1 MSFRNRLT
9 LFFVAIVIVPMVS
22 VAFVLFSLIS
32 DNEKGKADAELRARQ
47 QTAVNVY
54 TQARQAADK
63 LAPKVGTDAR
73 LADALRD
80 GDDAAAKRRAAQL
93 QKELGLVRL
102 RISDRSGTR
111 VDVGS
116 RNAVAA
122 ATRTLED
129 ADGAEFGR
137 LQLSDR
143 SAPVYAREVKRLA
156 GLEVVVKGSRK
167 VAAATVENPPDTTLP
182 RVGVVELRGTDFRVA
197 SFPARGF
204 GDEVISVSILS
215 SLDQV
220 ESEIGRSRLLA
231 GGVLA
236 GFFILAITCAVLVS
250 RSLQAQIG
258 DFLEAARR
266 LARGDF
272 SAKVP
277 TQGRDEFAEL
287 GTEFNTMA
295 SQLEQRLEDLRRER
309 VRLESTLR
317 RLGEAFAS
325 NLDRDALLAIG
336 VRTTADG
343 VGADGGRATGGEGE
357 RARGGELG
365 DLEETVLRV
374 EADALEKGEPSELS
388 ADSGSALAHPL
399 RAAEGDEI
407 LGVVSVWRRGRP
419 FAPSERELFHY
430 LAGQVGI
437 SLENVRLHET
447 VQRQAVTDEL
457 TGLSNHRRFQDT
469 MASEVERARRF
480 DASLGLVMLDIDN
493 FKMVNDTY
501 GHQVGDQ
508 VLAAVSRVLH
518 EQSREID
525 EPARYGGEE
534 LAVVLPGTDLEGAFN
549 LAERVRAGIERLEFP
564 SANGGALR
572 VTASF
577 GAAAIPDSAVDH
589 SGLIAAADSALY
601 VAKRSGKNRTERA
614 VREGARPPQ

>member
-32 DNEKGKADAELRARQ
+32 DNEKGKADAALRARQ
-47 QTAVNVY
+47 QTAVNLY
-54 TQARQAADK
+54 TAARLAADK
-63 LAPKVGTDAR
+63 LAPRVGTDVE
-73 LADALRD
+73 LAEALRD
-80 GDDAAAKRRAAQL
+80 GDDRAAQRRATRL
-93 QKELGLVRL
+93 VRQLGLVRL
-102 RISDRSGTR
+102 RIADREGTR

-116 RNAVAA
+116 KNAVAA

-129 ADGAEFGR
+129 AGGAQFGR

-156 GLEVVVKGSRK
+156 GLEVVVRGSKGVS
-167 VAAATVENPPDTTLP
+167 AATLRDPPQGTLP
-182 RVGVVELRGTDFRVA
+182 RVGELSIGDADFRVA

-204 GDEVISVSILS
+204 DDETVRVSILS
-215 SLDQV
+215 SRDEI
-220 ESEIGRSRLLA
+220 ESDIGRSRLLA
-231 GGVLA
+231 AGVLA
-236 GFFILAITCAVLVS
+236 GFFILAITCAILVS

-272 SAKVP
+272 SAQVP
-277 TQGRDEFAEL
+277 TQGRDEFASL
-287 GTEFNTMA
+287 GEEFNRMA
-295 SQLEQRLEDLRRER
+295 SQLEGRLEDLRRER

-343 VGADGGRATGGEGE
+343 VGADGGRAMGAAGE
-357 RARGGELG
+357 RARSGELG
-365 DLEETVLRV
+365 ELEPFV
-374 EADALEKGEPSELS
+374 EQAENEALG
-388 ADSGSALAHPL
+388 SGQPREISTGTGAALAHPL
-399 RAAEGDEI
+399 RAAEGDEV
-407 LGVVSVWRRGRP
+407 LGLVSVWRRDKP

-430 LAGQVGI
+430 LAGQVGV

-469 MASEVERARRF
+469 LASEVERARRF
-480 DASLGLVMLDIDN
+480 DANLGLVMLDIDN
-493 FKMVNDTY
+493 FKLVNDTY

-508 VLAAVSRVLH
+508 VLAAVSRVLR

-549 LAERVRAGIERLEFP
+549 LAERVRAGIEQLSFDT
-564 SANGGALR
+564 ANGTLR
-572 VTASF
+572 VSASF
-577 GAAAIPDSAVDH
+577 GAASIPDSAVDH

-601 VAKRSGKNRTERA
+601 VAKRAGKNRTERA